1 MKKCKYCS
9 HPGRA
14 CIPYLVTLSQSDTFD
29 WCKIRKEALH
39 LSNEDIAE
47 RTGVPKSTIDR
58 IFSPRDT
65 DCRFSTMQPV
75 ICVLSGCTHEEL
87 DCDNASSPS
96 SEALLEQLKVKD
108 DLIHHLDEEIKRQ
121 SEHIKQLQADAQANI
136 DRAKQEEAESLAY
149 MKKKEKGH
157 VRAIWLLV
165 SALALTLGLIIAALI
180 VDRLNPEV
188 GYFWLDRVASIIRGK
203 IA

>member
-1 MKKCKYCS
+1 MQKCRDCT

-14 CIPYLVTLSQSDTFD
+14 CIPYLMTLSQADTFD
-29 WCKIRKEALH
+29 WCKIRKESMC
-39 LSNEDIAE
+39 LSNEDIAD

-65 DCRFSTMQPV
+65 DSRFSTMQPV

-87 DCDNASSPS
+87 DCNNDSRPS
-96 SEALLEQLKVKD
+96 SEALLEGLKVKD
-108 DLIHHLDEEIKRQ
+108 NLIHHLEEEVARQ
-121 SEHIKQLQADAQANI
+121 SSLIKHLQADAQANI

-157 VRAIWLLV
+157 VRVIWLLV
-165 SALALTLGLIIAALI
+165 GALALTLGLIIAALI

-188 GYFWLDRVASIIRGK
+188 GFFWLDRVASIIRGK